1 MKKHSFE
8 FPADQLGR
16 PGAVKAY
23 RGNKNDYVTPV
34 ADLSGMAELLTNT
47 PPQAIEVYSQFG
59 QDRLG
64 AVLID
69 RAQGWAYS
77 DHDGTLFIE
86 ESEDNNSWTASH
98 SVAVK
103 GGVLTASGWVCL
115 TKRYYRFRFENG
127 DKKQSEFV
135 LYQSVGTGGAAASS
149 YTDVIFHEDAA
160 ETGEGIIFKA
170 GTWKKLLVEI
180 TGTAESSQVAFWGRS
195 ISGKMC
201 RSEESDLT
209 TGHQQPARQ
218 AQKKCGLLILP
229 ALKKSSWKSRAFP
242 AEAFLSKARHFLKR
256 IKLPKGGEN
265 NVRGGS

>member
-47 PPQAIEVYSQFG
+47 PLEAIEVYSQFG

-77 DHDGTLFIE
+77 DRSGTLFIE

-103 GGVLTASGWVCL
+103 GGVLTASGWVSL

-127 DKKQSEFV
+127 NQKQSEFV
-135 LYQSVGTGGAAASS
+135 LYQSVGTGGDMAFS
-149 YTDVIFHEDAA
+149 YTDVIFHENAA
-160 ETGEGIIFKA
+160 EAGEGSIFSA
-170 GTWKKLLVEI
+170 GAWKKLLVEI
-180 TGTAESSQVAFWGRS
+180 TGTAESGRVAFWGRS
-195 ISGKMC
+195 ISGKNVPIRGI
-201 RSEESDLT
+201 RSDDGTSAAGTSGTEEVWSFDIA
-209 TGHQQPARQ
+209 GF
-218 AQKKCGLLILP
+218 KEIVMEI
-229 ALKKSSWKSRAFP
+229 KSIS
-242 AEAFLSKARHFLKR
+242 
-256 IKLPKGGEN
+256 
-265 NVRGGS
+265 GGSLSVKGTAFS

>member
-47 PPQAIEVYSQFG
+47 PLEAIEVYSQFG

-69 RAQGWAYS
+69 RVQGWAYS
-77 DHDGTLFIE
+77 DRSGTLFIE

-103 GGVLTASGWVCL
+103 GGVLTASGWISL

-127 DKKQSEFV
+127 NQKQSEFV
-135 LYQSVGTGGAAASS
+135 LYQSVGTGGDMAFS
-149 YTDVIFHEDAA
+149 YTDVIFHENAA
-160 ETGEGIIFKA
+160 EAGEGSIFSA
-170 GTWKKLLVEI
+170 GAWKKLLVEI
-180 TGTAESSQVAFWGRS
+180 TGTAESGHVAFWGRS
-195 ISGKMC
+195 ISGKNVSIRGI
-201 RSEESDLT
+201 RSDDGTSAAGTSGTEEVWSFDIA
-209 TGHQQPARQ
+209 GF
-218 AQKKCGLLILP
+218 KEIVMEI
-229 ALKKSSWKSRAFP
+229 KSIS
-242 AEAFLSKARHFLKR
+242 
-256 IKLPKGGEN
+256 
-265 NVRGGS
+265 GGSLSVKGTAFS

>member
-47 PPQAIEVYSQFG
+47 PLEAIEVYSQFG

-64 AVLID
+64 AVLIN

-77 DHDGTLFIE
+77 DRSGTLFIE

-103 GGVLTASGWVCL
+103 GGVQTASGWVSL

-127 DKKQSEFV
+127 NQKQSEFV
-135 LYQSVGTGGAAASS
+135 LYQSVGTGGDMAFS
-149 YTDVIFHEDAA
+149 YTDVIFHENAA
-160 ETGEGIIFKA
+160 EAGEGSIFSA
-170 GTWKKLLVEI
+170 GAWKKLLVEI
-180 TGTAESSQVAFWGRS
+180 TGTAESGHVAFWGDPSRE
-195 ISGKMC
+195 KMC
-201 RSEESDLT
+201 RSEESGLM
-209 TGHQQPARQ
+209 TGHQPPVRQ
-218 AQKKCGLLILP
+218 AQKKCGHLILP
-229 ALKKSSWKSRAFP
+229 ALRKSSWKSRAFP
-242 AEAFLSKARHFLKR
+242 AGAFLSKARHFLKNEASEGR
-256 IKLPKGGEN
+256 
-265 NVRGGS
+265 

>member
-1 MKKHSFE
+1 MKKYSFE

-47 PPQAIEVYSQFG
+47 PLQAIEVYSQFG

-77 DHDGTLFIE
+77 DRNGTLFIE

-127 DKKQSEFV
+127 DQKQSEFV

-195 ISGKMC
+195 ISGKNVPIRGI
-201 RSEESDLT
+201 RSDDGTSAAGTSGTEEVWTFDIA
-209 TGHQQPARQ
+209 GF
-218 AQKKCGLLILP
+218 KEIVMEI
-229 ALKKSSWKSRAFP
+229 KSIS
-242 AEAFLSKARHFLKR
+242 
-256 IKLPKGGEN
+256 
-265 NVRGGS
+265 GGSLSVKGTAFS

>member
-47 PPQAIEVYSQFG
+47 PLEAIEVYSQFG

-64 AVLID
+64 AVLIN

-77 DHDGTLFIE
+77 DRSGTLFIE

-103 GGVLTASGWVCL
+103 GGVLTASGWVSL

-127 DKKQSEFV
+127 NQKQSEFV
-135 LYQSVGTGGAAASS
+135 LYQSVGSGGDMAFS
-149 YTDVIFHEDAA
+149 YTDVIFHENAA
-160 ETGEGIIFKA
+160 EAGEGSIFSA
-170 GTWKKLLVEI
+170 GAWKKLLVEI
-180 TGTAESSQVAFWGRS
+180 TGTAESGHVAFWGRS
-195 ISGKMC
+195 ISGKNVPIRGI
-201 RSEESDLT
+201 RSDDGTSAAGTSGTEEVWSFDIA
-209 TGHQQPARQ
+209 GF
-218 AQKKCGLLILP
+218 KEIVMEI
-229 ALKKSSWKSRAFP
+229 KSIS
-242 AEAFLSKARHFLKR
+242 
-256 IKLPKGGEN
+256 
-265 NVRGGS
+265 GGSLSIKGTAFS

>member
-34 ADLSGMAELLTNT
+34 ADLSGMGELLTNT
-47 PPQAIEVYSQFG
+47 PLEAIEVYSQFG

-77 DHDGTLFIE
+77 DRSGTLFIE

-103 GGVLTASGWVCL
+103 GGVLTASGWVSL

-127 DKKQSEFV
+127 NQKQSEFV
-135 LYQSVGTGGAAASS
+135 LYQSVGTGGDMAFS
-149 YTDVIFHEDAA
+149 YTDVIFHENAA
-160 ETGEGIIFKA
+160 EAGEGSIFSA
-170 GTWKKLLVEI
+170 GAWKKLLVEI
-180 TGTAESSQVAFWGRS
+180 TGTAESGHVAFWGRS
-195 ISGKMC
+195 ISGKNVPIRGI
-201 RSEESDLT
+201 RSEDGTSAAGTSGTDEVWSFDIA
-209 TGHQQPARQ
+209 GF
-218 AQKKCGLLILP
+218 KEIVMEI
-229 ALKKSSWKSRAFP
+229 KSIS
-242 AEAFLSKARHFLKR
+242 
-256 IKLPKGGEN
+256 
-265 NVRGGS
+265 GGSLSVKGTAFS

>member
-47 PPQAIEVYSQFG
+47 PLEAIEVYSQFG

-69 RAQGWAYS
+69 RVQGWAYS
-77 DHDGTLFIE
+77 DRSGTLFIE

-103 GGVLTASGWVCL
+103 GGVLTASGWVSL

-127 DKKQSEFV
+127 NQKQSEFV
-135 LYQSVGTGGAAASS
+135 LYQSVGTGGDMAFSS
-149 YTDVIFHEDAA
+149 TDVIFHENAA
-160 ETGEGIIFKA
+160 EAGEGSIFSA
-170 GTWKKLLVEI
+170 GAWKKLLVEI
-180 TGTAESSQVAFWGRS
+180 TGTAESGHVAFWGRS
-195 ISGKMC
+195 ISGKNVPIRGI
-201 RSEESDLT
+201 RSEDGTSAAGTSGTDEVWSFDIA
-209 TGHQQPARQ
+209 GF
-218 AQKKCGLLILP
+218 KEIIMEI
-229 ALKKSSWKSRAFP
+229 KSIS
-242 AEAFLSKARHFLKR
+242 
-256 IKLPKGGEN
+256 
-265 NVRGGS
+265 GGSLSVKGTAFS

>member
-47 PPQAIEVYSQFG
+47 PLQAIEVYSQFG

-64 AVLID
+64 AVLIE

-77 DHDGTLFIE
+77 DRSGTLFIE

-127 DKKQSEFV
+127 DQKQSEFV

-195 ISGKMC
+195 ISGKNVPIRGI
-201 RSEESDLT
+201 RSDDGTSAAGTSGTEEVWTFDIA
-209 TGHQQPARQ
+209 GF
-218 AQKKCGLLILP
+218 KEIVMEI
-229 ALKKSSWKSRAFP
+229 KSIS
-242 AEAFLSKARHFLKR
+242 
-256 IKLPKGGEN
+256 
-265 NVRGGS
+265 GGSLSVKGTAFS

>member
-34 ADLSGMAELLTNT
+34 ADLSGMTELLTNT
-47 PPQAIEVYSQFG
+47 PLEAIEVYSQFG

-77 DHDGTLFIE
+77 DRSATLFIE

-103 GGVLTASGWVCL
+103 GGVLTASGWVSL

-127 DKKQSEFV
+127 NQKQSEFV
-135 LYQSVGTGGAAASS
+135 LYQSVGTGGDMAFS
-149 YTDVIFHEDAA
+149 YTDVIFHENAA
-160 ETGEGIIFKA
+160 EAGEGSIFSA
-170 GTWKKLLVEI
+170 GAWKKLLVEI
-180 TGTAESSQVAFWGRS
+180 TGTAESGHVAFWGRS
-195 ISGKMC
+195 ISGKNVPIRGI
-201 RSEESDLT
+201 RSEDGTSAAGTSGTDEVWSFDIA
-209 TGHQQPARQ
+209 GF
-218 AQKKCGLLILP
+218 KEIVMEI
-229 ALKKSSWKSRAFP
+229 KSIS
-242 AEAFLSKARHFLKR
+242 
-256 IKLPKGGEN
+256 
-265 NVRGGS
+265 GGSLSVKGTAFS

>member
-47 PPQAIEVYSQFG
+47 PLEAIEVYSQFG

-64 AVLID
+64 AVLIN

-77 DHDGTLFIE
+77 DRSGTLFIE

-103 GGVLTASGWVCL
+103 GGVLTASGWVSL

-127 DKKQSEFV
+127 NQRQSEFV
-135 LYQSVGTGGAAASS
+135 LYQSVGTGGDMAFS
-149 YTDVIFHEDAA
+149 YTDVIFHENAA
-160 ETGEGIIFKA
+160 EAGEGSIFSA
-170 GTWKKLLVEI
+170 GAWKKLLVEI
-180 TGTAESSQVAFWGRS
+180 TGTAESGHVAFWGRS
-195 ISGKMC
+195 VSGKNVPIRGIRSDDGTSAAGTSGTEEVWSFDIAGFKEIVMEIKSISGGSLSVKG
-201 RSEESDLT
+201 T
-209 TGHQQPARQ
+209 
-218 AQKKCGLLILP
+218 
-229 ALKKSSWKSRAFP
+229 AF
-242 AEAFLSKARHFLKR
+242 S
-256 IKLPKGGEN
+256 
-265 NVRGGS
+265 

>member
-1 MKKHSFE
+1 MKKHPFE

-47 PPQAIEVYSQFG
+47 PLEAIEVYSQFG

-64 AVLID
+64 AVLIN

-77 DHDGTLFIE
+77 DRSGTLFIE

-127 DKKQSEFV
+127 NQKQSEFV
-135 LYQSVGTGGAAASS
+135 LYQSVGSGGDMAFS
-149 YTDVIFHEDAA
+149 YTDVIFHENAA
-160 ETGEGIIFKA
+160 EAGVGSIFSA
-170 GTWKKLLVEI
+170 GAWKKLLVEI
-180 TGTAESSQVAFWGRS
+180 TGTAESGHVAFWGRS
-195 ISGKMC
+195 ISGKNVPIRGI
-201 RSEESDLT
+201 RSDDGTSAAGTSGTEEVWSFDIA
-209 TGHQQPARQ
+209 GF
-218 AQKKCGLLILP
+218 KEIVMEI
-229 ALKKSSWKSRAFP
+229 KSIS
-242 AEAFLSKARHFLKR
+242 
-256 IKLPKGGEN
+256 
-265 NVRGGS
+265 GGSLSVKGTAFS

>member
-47 PPQAIEVYSQFG
+47 PLEAIEVYSQFG

-69 RAQGWAYS
+69 RVQGWAYS
-77 DHDGTLFIE
+77 DRSGTLFIE

-103 GGVLTASGWVCL
+103 GGVLTASGWISL

-127 DKKQSEFV
+127 NQKQSEFV
-135 LYQSVGTGGAAASS
+135 LYQSVGTGGDMAFS
-149 YTDVIFHEDAA
+149 YTDVIFHENAA
-160 ETGEGIIFKA
+160 EAGEGSIFSA
-170 GTWKKLLVEI
+170 GAWKKLLVEI
-180 TGTAESSQVAFWGRS
+180 TGTAESGHVAFWGRS
-195 ISGKMC
+195 ISGKNVSIRGI
-201 RSEESDLT
+201 RSDDGTSATGTSGTEEVWSFDIA
-209 TGHQQPARQ
+209 GFKEIVMEIQS
-218 AQKKCGLLILP
+218 I
-229 ALKKSSWKSRAFP
+229 S
-242 AEAFLSKARHFLKR
+242 
-256 IKLPKGGEN
+256 
-265 NVRGGS
+265 GGSLSVKGTAFS

>member
-47 PPQAIEVYSQFG
+47 PLEAIEVYSQFG

-77 DHDGTLFIE
+77 DRSGTLFIE

-103 GGVLTASGWVCL
+103 GGVLTASGWVSL

-127 DKKQSEFV
+127 NQKQSEFV
-135 LYQSVGTGGAAASS
+135 LYQSVGTGGDLSFS
-149 YTDVIFHEDAA
+149 YTDVIFHENAA
-160 ETGEGIIFKA
+160 EAGEGSIFSA
-170 GTWKKLLVEI
+170 GAWKKLLVEI
-180 TGTAESSQVAFWGRS
+180 TGTAESGHIAFWGRS
-195 ISGKMC
+195 ISGKNVPIRGI
-201 RSEESDLT
+201 RSEDGTSAAGTSGTDEVWSFDIA
-209 TGHQQPARQ
+209 GF
-218 AQKKCGLLILP
+218 KEIVMEI
-229 ALKKSSWKSRAFP
+229 KSIS
-242 AEAFLSKARHFLKR
+242 
-256 IKLPKGGEN
+256 
-265 NVRGGS
+265 GGSLSVKGTAFS

>member
-34 ADLSGMAELLTNT
+34 ADLSGMTELLTNT
-47 PPQAIEVYSQFG
+47 PLEAIEVYSQFG

-77 DHDGTLFIE
+77 DRSGTLFIE

-127 DKKQSEFV
+127 NQKQSEFV
-135 LYQSVGTGGAAASS
+135 LYQSVGTGGDLAFS
-149 YTDVIFHEDAA
+149 YTDVIFHENAA
-160 ETGEGIIFKA
+160 EAGEGSIFSA
-170 GTWKKLLVEI
+170 GAWKKLLVEI
-180 TGTAESSQVAFWGRS
+180 TGTAESGHIAFWGRS
-195 ISGKMC
+195 ISGKNVPIRGI
-201 RSEESDLT
+201 RSEDGTSAAGTSGTDEVWSFDIA
-209 TGHQQPARQ
+209 GF
-218 AQKKCGLLILP
+218 KEIVMEI
-229 ALKKSSWKSRAFP
+229 KSIS
-242 AEAFLSKARHFLKR
+242 
-256 IKLPKGGEN
+256 
-265 NVRGGS
+265 GGSLSVKGTAFS

>member
-34 ADLSGMAELLTNT
+34 ADLSGMTELLTNT
-47 PPQAIEVYSQFG
+47 PLEAIEVYSQFG

-77 DHDGTLFIE
+77 DRSGTLFIE

-103 GGVLTASGWVCL
+103 GGVLTASGWVSL

-127 DKKQSEFV
+127 NQKQSEFV
-135 LYQSVGTGGAAASS
+135 LYQSVGTGGDMAFS
-149 YTDVIFHEDAA
+149 YTDVIFHENAA
-160 ETGEGIIFKA
+160 EAGEGSIFSA
-170 GTWKKLLVEI
+170 GAWKKLLIEI
-180 TGTAESSQVAFWGRS
+180 TGTAESGHIAFWGRS
-195 ISGKMC
+195 ISGRNVPIRGI
-201 RSEESDLT
+201 RSEDGTSAAGTSGTDEVWSFDIA
-209 TGHQQPARQ
+209 GF
-218 AQKKCGLLILP
+218 KEIVMEI
-229 ALKKSSWKSRAFP
+229 KSIS
-242 AEAFLSKARHFLKR
+242 
-256 IKLPKGGEN
+256 
-265 NVRGGS
+265 GGSLSVKGTAFS

>member
-47 PPQAIEVYSQFG
+47 PLEAIEVYSQFG

-64 AVLID
+64 AVLIN

-77 DHDGTLFIE
+77 DRSGTLFIE

-103 GGVLTASGWVCL
+103 GGVLTASGWISL

-127 DKKQSEFV
+127 NQKQSEFV
-135 LYQSVGTGGAAASS
+135 LYQSVGSGGDMAFS
-149 YTDVIFHEDAA
+149 YTDVIFHENAA
-160 ETGEGIIFKA
+160 EAGEGSIFSA
-170 GTWKKLLVEI
+170 GAWKKLLVEI
-180 TGTAESSQVAFWGRS
+180 TGTAESGHIAFWGRS
-195 ISGKMC
+195 ISGKNVPIRGI
-201 RSEESDLT
+201 RSDDGTSAAGTSGTEEVWSFDIA
-209 TGHQQPARQ
+209 GF
-218 AQKKCGLLILP
+218 KEIVMEI
-229 ALKKSSWKSRAFP
+229 KSIS
-242 AEAFLSKARHFLKR
+242 
-256 IKLPKGGEN
+256 
-265 NVRGGS
+265 GGSLSIKGTAFS

>member
-47 PPQAIEVYSQFG
+47 PLQAIEVYSQFG

-77 DHDGTLFIE
+77 DRSGTLFIE

-160 ETGEGIIFKA
+160 ETGDGIIFKA
-170 GTWKKLLVEI
+170 STWKKLLVEI

-195 ISGKMC
+195 ISGKNVPIRGI
-201 RSEESDLT
+201 RSDDGTSAAGTSGTEEVWTFDIA
-209 TGHQQPARQ
+209 GF
-218 AQKKCGLLILP
+218 KEIVMEI
-229 ALKKSSWKSRAFP
+229 KSIS
-242 AEAFLSKARHFLKR
+242 
-256 IKLPKGGEN
+256 
-265 NVRGGS
+265 GGSLSVKGTAFS

>member
-1 MKKHSFE
+1 MIKHSFE

-23 RGNKNDYVTPV
+23 RGSKNDYATPV

-47 PPQAIEVYSQFG
+47 PLQAIEVYSQFG

-77 DHDGTLFIE
+77 DRSGTLFIE

-98 SVAVK
+98 SVTVK

-127 DKKQSEFV
+127 NQKQSEFV
-135 LYQSVGTGGAAASS
+135 LYQSVGTGGDMAFS
-149 YTDVIFHEDAA
+149 YTDVIFHEDATEA
-160 ETGEGIIFKA
+160 GEGVIFSA
-170 GTWKKLLVEI
+170 GAWKKLLVEI
-180 TGTAESSQVAFWGRS
+180 TGTAESGHVAFWGRS
-195 ISGKMC
+195 ISGKNVPIRGI
-201 RSEESDLT
+201 RSDDGTSAAGT
-209 TGHQQPARQ
+209 SGTGEVWLFDIAGF
-218 AQKKCGLLILP
+218 KEIVMEI
-229 ALKKSSWKSRAFP
+229 KSIS
-242 AEAFLSKARHFLKR
+242 
-256 IKLPKGGEN
+256 
-265 NVRGGS
+265 GGSLSVKGTAFS

>member
-1 MKKHSFE
+1 MKKHPFE

-47 PPQAIEVYSQFG
+47 PLEAIEVYSQFG

-64 AVLID
+64 AVLIN

-77 DHDGTLFIE
+77 DCSGTLFIE

-103 GGVLTASGWVCL
+103 GGVLTASGWVSL

-127 DKKQSEFV
+127 NQKQSEFV
-135 LYQSVGTGGAAASS
+135 LYQSVGSGGDMAFS
-149 YTDVIFHEDAA
+149 YTDVIFHENAA
-160 ETGEGIIFKA
+160 EAGVGSIFSA
-170 GTWKKLLVEI
+170 GAWKKLLVEI
-180 TGTAESSQVAFWGRS
+180 TGTAESGHVAFWGRS
-195 ISGKMC
+195 ISGKNVPIRGI
-201 RSEESDLT
+201 RSDDGTSAAGTSGTEEVWSFDIA
-209 TGHQQPARQ
+209 GF
-218 AQKKCGLLILP
+218 KEILMEI
-229 ALKKSSWKSRAFP
+229 KSIS
-242 AEAFLSKARHFLKR
+242 
-256 IKLPKGGEN
+256 
-265 NVRGGS
+265 GGSLSVKGTAFS

>member
-47 PPQAIEVYSQFG
+47 PLEAIEVYSQFG

-69 RAQGWAYS
+69 RLQGWAYS
-77 DHDGTLFIE
+77 DRSGTLFIE

-103 GGVLTASGWVCL
+103 GGVLTASGWVFL

-127 DKKQSEFV
+127 NQKQSEFV
-135 LYQSVGTGGAAASS
+135 LYQSVGTGGDMAFS
-149 YTDVIFHEDAA
+149 YTDVIFHENAA
-160 ETGEGIIFKA
+160 EAGEGSIFSA
-170 GTWKKLLVEI
+170 GAWEKLFVEI
-180 TGTAESSQVAFWGRS
+180 TGTAESGHVAFWGRS
-195 ISGKMC
+195 ISGKNVPIRGI
-201 RSEESDLT
+201 RSDDGTSAPGTSGTEEVWSFDIA
-209 TGHQQPARQ
+209 GFKEIVMEIQS
-218 AQKKCGLLILP
+218 I
-229 ALKKSSWKSRAFP
+229 S
-242 AEAFLSKARHFLKR
+242 
-256 IKLPKGGEN
+256 
-265 NVRGGS
+265 GGSLSVKGTAFS

>member
-8 FPADQLGR
+8 FPVDQLGR

-47 PPQAIEVYSQFG
+47 PLEAIEVYSQFG

-77 DHDGTLFIE
+77 DRSGTLFIE

-127 DKKQSEFV
+127 NQKQSEFV
-135 LYQSVGTGGAAASS
+135 LYQSVGTGGDMAFS
-149 YTDVIFHEDAA
+149 YTDVIFHENAA
-160 ETGEGIIFKA
+160 EAGEGSIFSA
-170 GTWKKLLVEI
+170 GAWKKLLVEI
-180 TGTAESSQVAFWGRS
+180 TGTAESGHVAFWGRS
-195 ISGKMC
+195 ISGKNVPIRGI
-201 RSEESDLT
+201 RSDDGTSAAGTSGTEEVWSFDIA
-209 TGHQQPARQ
+209 GFKEIVMEIQS
-218 AQKKCGLLILP
+218 I
-229 ALKKSSWKSRAFP
+229 S
-242 AEAFLSKARHFLKR
+242 
-256 IKLPKGGEN
+256 
-265 NVRGGS
+265 GGSLSVKGTAFS

>member
-34 ADLSGMAELLTNT
+34 ADLSGMGELLTNT
-47 PPQAIEVYSQFG
+47 PLEAIEVYSQFG

-77 DHDGTLFIE
+77 DRSGTLFIE

-103 GGVLTASGWVCL
+103 GGVLTASGWVSL
-115 TKRYYRFRFENG
+115 TK
-127 DKKQSEFV
+127 D
-135 LYQSVGTGGAAASS
+135 
-149 YTDVIFHEDAA
+149 
-160 ETGEGIIFKA
+160 
-170 GTWKKLLVEI
+170 I
-180 TGTAESSQVAFWGRS
+180 TGSVL
-195 ISGKMC
+195 KM
-201 RSEESDLT
+201 E
-209 TGHQQPARQ
+209 
-218 AQKKCGLLILP
+218 I
-229 ALKKSSWKSRAFP
+229 KSSPNLFYTNLSVRAVIWRF
-242 AEAFLSKARHFLKR
+242 H
-256 IKLPKGGEN
+256 IQT
-265 NVRGGS
+265 

>member
-34 ADLSGMAELLTNT
+34 ADLSGMGELLTNT
-47 PPQAIEVYSQFG
+47 PLEAIEVYSQFG

-77 DHDGTLFIE
+77 DRSGTLFIE

-103 GGVLTASGWVCL
+103 GGVLTASGWVSL

-127 DKKQSEFV
+127 NQKQSEFV
-135 LYQSVGTGGAAASS
+135 LYQSVGSGGDMAFS
-149 YTDVIFHEDAA
+149 YTDVIFHENAA
-160 ETGEGIIFKA
+160 EAGEGSIFSA
-170 GTWKKLLVEI
+170 GAWKKLLVEI
-180 TGTAESSQVAFWGRS
+180 TGTAESGHVAFWGRS
-195 ISGKMC
+195 ISGKNVPI
-201 RSEESDLT
+201 RGIKSDDGTSAAGTSGTEEVWSFDIA
-209 TGHQQPARQ
+209 GF
-218 AQKKCGLLILP
+218 KEIVMEI
-229 ALKKSSWKSRAFP
+229 KSIS
-242 AEAFLSKARHFLKR
+242 
-256 IKLPKGGEN
+256 
-265 NVRGGS
+265 GGSLSVKGTAFS

>member
-23 RGNKNDYVTPV
+23 RDNKNDYVTPV

-47 PPQAIEVYSQFG
+47 PLEAIEVYSQFG

-77 DHDGTLFIE
+77 DRSGTLFIE

-103 GGVLTASGWVCL
+103 GGVQTASGWVSL

-127 DKKQSEFV
+127 NQKQSEFV
-135 LYQSVGTGGAAASS
+135 LYQSVGTGGDMAFS
-149 YTDVIFHEDAA
+149 YTDVIFHENAA
-160 ETGEGIIFKA
+160 EAGEGSIFSA
-170 GTWKKLLVEI
+170 GAWKKLLVEI
-180 TGTAESSQVAFWGRS
+180 TGTAESGHVAFWGRS
-195 ISGKMC
+195 ISGKNVPIRGI
-201 RSEESDLT
+201 RSDDGTSAAGTSGTEEVWSFDIA
-209 TGHQQPARQ
+209 GF
-218 AQKKCGLLILP
+218 KEIVMEI
-229 ALKKSSWKSRAFP
+229 KSIS
-242 AEAFLSKARHFLKR
+242 
-256 IKLPKGGEN
+256 
-265 NVRGGS
+265 GGSLSVKGTAFS

>member
-1 MKKHSFE
+1 MKKHPFE

-47 PPQAIEVYSQFG
+47 PLEAIEVYSQFG

-64 AVLID
+64 AVLIN

-77 DHDGTLFIE
+77 DRSGTLFIE

-127 DKKQSEFV
+127 NQKQSEFV
-135 LYQSVGTGGAAASS
+135 LYQSVGSGGDMAFS
-149 YTDVIFHEDAA
+149 YTDVIFHENAA
-160 ETGEGIIFKA
+160 EAGVGSIFSA
-170 GTWKKLLVEI
+170 GAWKKLLVEI
-180 TGTAESSQVAFWGRS
+180 TGTAESGHVAFWGRS
-195 ISGKMC
+195 ISGKNVPIRGI
-201 RSEESDLT
+201 RSDDGTSAAGTSGTEEVWSFDIA
-209 TGHQQPARQ
+209 GF
-218 AQKKCGLLILP
+218 KEILMEI
-229 ALKKSSWKSRAFP
+229 KSIS
-242 AEAFLSKARHFLKR
+242 
-256 IKLPKGGEN
+256 
-265 NVRGGS
+265 GGSLSVKGTAFS

>member
-47 PPQAIEVYSQFG
+47 PLQAIEVYSQFG

-77 DHDGTLFIE
+77 DRSGTLFIE

-127 DKKQSEFV
+127 NQKQSEFV

-195 ISGKMC
+195 ISGKNVPIRGI
-201 RSEESDLT
+201 RSDDGTSAAGTSGTEEVWTFDIA
-209 TGHQQPARQ
+209 GF
-218 AQKKCGLLILP
+218 KEIVMEI
-229 ALKKSSWKSRAFP
+229 KSIS
-242 AEAFLSKARHFLKR
+242 
-256 IKLPKGGEN
+256 
-265 NVRGGS
+265 GGSLSVKGTAFS

>member
-34 ADLSGMAELLTNT
+34 ADLSGMTELLTNT
-47 PPQAIEVYSQFG
+47 PLEAIEVYSQFG

-77 DHDGTLFIE
+77 DRSGTLFIE

-103 GGVLTASGWVCL
+103 GGVLTASGWVFL

-127 DKKQSEFV
+127 NQKQSEFV
-135 LYQSVGTGGAAASS
+135 LYQSVGTGGDMAFS
-149 YTDVIFHEDAA
+149 YTDVIFHENAA
-160 ETGEGIIFKA
+160 EAGEGSIFSA
-170 GTWKKLLVEI
+170 GAWKKLLVEI
-180 TGTAESSQVAFWGRS
+180 TGTAESGHVAFWGRS
-195 ISGKMC
+195 ISGKNVPIRGI
-201 RSEESDLT
+201 RSDDGTSAAGTSGTEEVWSFDIA
-209 TGHQQPARQ
+209 GFKEIVMEIQS
-218 AQKKCGLLILP
+218 I
-229 ALKKSSWKSRAFP
+229 S
-242 AEAFLSKARHFLKR
+242 
-256 IKLPKGGEN
+256 
-265 NVRGGS
+265 GGSLSVKGTAFS

>member
-47 PPQAIEVYSQFG
+47 PLEAIEVYSQFG

-69 RAQGWAYS
+69 RVQGWAYS
-77 DHDGTLFIE
+77 DRSGTLFIE

-103 GGVLTASGWVCL
+103 GGVLTASGWLFL

-127 DKKQSEFV
+127 NQKQSEFV
-135 LYQSVGTGGAAASS
+135 LYQSVGTGGDMAFS
-149 YTDVIFHEDAA
+149 YTDVIFHENAA
-160 ETGEGIIFKA
+160 EAGEGSIFSA
-170 GTWKKLLVEI
+170 GAWKKLLVEI
-180 TGTAESSQVAFWGRS
+180 TGTAESGHVAFWGRS
-195 ISGKMC
+195 ISGKNVPIRGI
-201 RSEESDLT
+201 RSDDGTSAAGTSGTEEVWSFDIA
-209 TGHQQPARQ
+209 GFKEIVMEIQS
-218 AQKKCGLLILP
+218 I
-229 ALKKSSWKSRAFP
+229 S
-242 AEAFLSKARHFLKR
+242 
-256 IKLPKGGEN
+256 
-265 NVRGGS
+265 GGSLSVKGTAFS

>member
-47 PPQAIEVYSQFG
+47 PLEAIEVYSQFG

-77 DHDGTLFIE
+77 DRSGTLFIE

-127 DKKQSEFV
+127 NQKQSEFV
-135 LYQSVGTGGAAASS
+135 LYQSVGTGGDMAFS
-149 YTDVIFHEDAA
+149 YTDVIFHENAA
-160 ETGEGIIFKA
+160 EAGEGSIFSA
-170 GTWKKLLVEI
+170 GAWKKLLVEI
-180 TGTAESSQVAFWGRS
+180 TGTAESGHVAFWGRS
-195 ISGKMC
+195 ISGKNVPIRGI
-201 RSEESDLT
+201 RSDDGTSAAGTSGTEEVWSFDIA
-209 TGHQQPARQ
+209 GF
-218 AQKKCGLLILP
+218 KEIVMEI
-229 ALKKSSWKSRAFP
+229 KSIS
-242 AEAFLSKARHFLKR
+242 
-256 IKLPKGGEN
+256 
-265 NVRGGS
+265 GGSLSVKGTAFS

>member
-47 PPQAIEVYSQFG
+47 PLEAIEVYSQFG

-77 DHDGTLFIE
+77 DRSGTLFIE

-127 DKKQSEFV
+127 NQKQSEFV
-135 LYQSVGTGGAAASS
+135 LYQSVGTGGDMAFSS
-149 YTDVIFHEDAA
+149 TDVIFHENAA
-160 ETGEGIIFKA
+160 EAGEGSIFSA
-170 GTWKKLLVEI
+170 GAWKKLLVEI
-180 TGTAESSQVAFWGRS
+180 TGTAESGHVAFWGRS
-195 ISGKMC
+195 ISGKNVPIRGI
-201 RSEESDLT
+201 RSEDGTSAAGTSGTDEVWSFDIA
-209 TGHQQPARQ
+209 GF
-218 AQKKCGLLILP
+218 KEIIMEI
-229 ALKKSSWKSRAFP
+229 KSIS
-242 AEAFLSKARHFLKR
+242 
-256 IKLPKGGEN
+256 
-265 NVRGGS
+265 GGSLSVKGTAFS

>member
-1 MKKHSFE
+1 MKKYSFE

-47 PPQAIEVYSQFG
+47 PLQAIEVYSQFG

-77 DHDGTLFIE
+77 DRSGTLFIE

-195 ISGKMC
+195 ISGKNVPIRGI
-201 RSEESDLT
+201 RSDDGTSAAGTSGTEEVWTFDIAGFKEIVMEIKSISDGSLSVKGT
-209 TGHQQPARQ
+209 
-218 AQKKCGLLILP
+218 
-229 ALKKSSWKSRAFP
+229 AF
-242 AEAFLSKARHFLKR
+242 S
-256 IKLPKGGEN
+256 
-265 NVRGGS
+265 

>member
-47 PPQAIEVYSQFG
+47 PLEAIEVYSQFG

-69 RAQGWAYS
+69 RVQGWAYS
-77 DHDGTLFIE
+77 DRSGTLFIE

-103 GGVLTASGWVCL
+103 GGVLTASGWVSL

-127 DKKQSEFV
+127 NQKQSEFV
-135 LYQSVGTGGAAASS
+135 LYQSVGTGGDMAFS
-149 YTDVIFHEDAA
+149 YTDVIFHENAA
-160 ETGEGIIFKA
+160 EAGEGSIFSA
-170 GTWKKLLVEI
+170 GAWKKLLVEI
-180 TGTAESSQVAFWGRS
+180 TGTAESGHVAFWGRS
-195 ISGKMC
+195 ISGKNVPIRGI
-201 RSEESDLT
+201 RSDDGTSAAGTSGTEEVWSFDIA
-209 TGHQQPARQ
+209 GFKEIVMEIQS
-218 AQKKCGLLILP
+218 I
-229 ALKKSSWKSRAFP
+229 S
-242 AEAFLSKARHFLKR
+242 
-256 IKLPKGGEN
+256 
-265 NVRGGS
+265 GGSLSVKGTAFS

>member
-47 PPQAIEVYSQFG
+47 PVEAIEVYSQFG

-77 DHDGTLFIE
+77 DRSGTLFIE

-103 GGVLTASGWVCL
+103 GGVLTASGWVSL

-127 DKKQSEFV
+127 NQKQSEFV
-135 LYQSVGTGGAAASS
+135 LYQSVGTGGDMAFS
-149 YTDVIFHEDAA
+149 YTDVIFHENAA
-160 ETGEGIIFKA
+160 EAGEGSIFSA
-170 GTWKKLLVEI
+170 GAWKKLLVEI
-180 TGTAESSQVAFWGRS
+180 TGTAESGHVAFWGRS
-195 ISGKMC
+195 ISGKNVPIRGI
-201 RSEESDLT
+201 RSDDGTSAAGTSGTEEVWSFDIA
-209 TGHQQPARQ
+209 GF
-218 AQKKCGLLILP
+218 KEIVMEI
-229 ALKKSSWKSRAFP
+229 KSIS
-242 AEAFLSKARHFLKR
+242 
-256 IKLPKGGEN
+256 
-265 NVRGGS
+265 GGSLSVKGTAFS

>member
-8 FPADQLGR
+8 FPVDQLGR

-47 PPQAIEVYSQFG
+47 PLEAIEVYSQFG

-69 RAQGWAYS
+69 RVQGWAYS
-77 DHDGTLFIE
+77 DRSGTLFIE

-103 GGVLTASGWVCL
+103 GGVLTASGWVSL

-127 DKKQSEFV
+127 NQKQSEFV
-135 LYQSVGTGGAAASS
+135 LYQSVGTGGDMAFS
-149 YTDVIFHEDAA
+149 YTDVIFHENAA
-160 ETGEGIIFKA
+160 EAGEGSIFSA
-170 GTWKKLLVEI
+170 GAWKKLLVEI
-180 TGTAESSQVAFWGRS
+180 TGTAESGHVAFWGRS
-195 ISGKMC
+195 ISGKNVPIRGI
-201 RSEESDLT
+201 RSDDGTSAAGTSGTEEVWSFDIA
-209 TGHQQPARQ
+209 GFKEIVMEIQS
-218 AQKKCGLLILP
+218 I
-229 ALKKSSWKSRAFP
+229 S
-242 AEAFLSKARHFLKR
+242 
-256 IKLPKGGEN
+256 
-265 NVRGGS
+265 GGSLSVKGTAFS